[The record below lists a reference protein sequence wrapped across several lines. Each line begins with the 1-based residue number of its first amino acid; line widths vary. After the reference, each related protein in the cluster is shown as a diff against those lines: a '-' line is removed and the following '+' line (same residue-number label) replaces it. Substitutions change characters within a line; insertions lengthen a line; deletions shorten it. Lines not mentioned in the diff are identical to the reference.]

1 MRMGFQ
7 GAPLFAQVM
16 GLVLL
21 SLLAAPITSGIMLFS
36 LPPPS
41 PDAYRLSEILAALEK
56 PGVYQ
61 VADGGPL
68 VVRYQARPP
77 EGPYPTG
84 PWHDSLR
91 FGLATALG
99 QEPQNVVV
107 KLGSRRQGPF
117 LIERRLE
124 RQIRLHLPPRTPPF
138 EGQDLPRL
146 SRRIDERLIFAPFTA
161 AVRQRDG
168 RWLVARP
175 QLSFRWDAWPT
186 RVMLT
191 LMLSILLIAPVAWLF
206 ARRLSA
212 PMGAFAKAAD
222 RLGRDPAAP
231 PLEMSGSSEV
241 KAAAGAFNKMQERLR
256 RYVED
261 RTAMVGAIAHDLRT
275 PLTRLRFRIEA
286 APEALREKMASD
298 IDQMEAMIAA
308 TLGFVSEANRPAAR
322 TRMELASLVESV
334 LDEAAEMGENASIE
348 RTDRLIIEG
357 DPVALRRM
365 IANLVDNAL
374 KYGGAA
380 RGRVYALDG
389 YAVIEI
395 DDDGPGVRSSDAE
408 RVFDPFFRGEPSR
421 NRDTGGIGLGLAVV
435 RTVARAHGGDAVLL
449 NRPGGG
455 AMARVSMPL

>member
-1 MRMGFQ
+1 
-7 GAPLFAQVM
+7 
-16 GLVLL
+16 
-21 SLLAAPITSGIMLFS
+21 
-36 LPPPS
+36 
-41 PDAYRLSEILAALEK
+41 
-56 PGVYQ
+56 
-61 VADGGPL
+61 
-68 VVRYQARPP
+68 
-77 EGPYPTG
+77 
-84 PWHDSLR
+84 
-91 FGLATALG
+91 
-99 QEPQNVVV
+99 
-107 KLGSRRQGPF
+107 
-117 LIERRLE
+117 
-124 RQIRLHLPPRTPPF
+124 
-138 EGQDLPRL
+138 
-146 SRRIDERLIFAPFTA
+146 
-161 AVRQRDG
+161 
-168 RWLVARP
+168 
-175 QLSFRWDAWPT
+175 
-186 RVMLT
+186 MLT

-212 PMGAFAKAAD
+212 PMGAFATAAD

-275 PLTRLRFRIEA
+275 PLTRLKFRIEA

-334 LDEAAEMGENASIE
+334 LDEAAETGENASIE

-380 RGRVYALDG
+380 RGRVYTLDG

-395 DDDGPGVRSSDAE
+395 EDDGPGVQSADAE

-435 RTVARAHGGDAVLL
+435 RSVARAHGGDAVLL

-455 AMARVSMPL
+455 ATARVSMPL